1 MGPLGAVIL
10 VASLLGG
17 GETVLLDFYSD
28 TCPPCRAMDPVV
40 QQLASQGYPIRK
52 VNVQREPG
60 LASRFGVRG
69 IPCFVMLVD
78 GREADRVVG
87 ATSLGRLKQMLSLGR
102 PRASAIASA
111 PANPFAP
118 PQTPA
123 IPQADSR
130 AQAVPLPAEISDR
143 TFAASTVAPPSTP
156 DRVAPTAMN
165 ETAGQD
171 QAQCEADLIACTV
184 RLRIEDATGHS
195 CGSGTLVDARGGEAL
210 ILTCGHLFRDSQG
223 KGRIE
228 VDLFGAHPAERI
240 PGELLHFDLEKDL
253 ALLRIR
259 VNGPVRT
266 ARIAPP
272 GYRIAKGARV
282 VNVGCNNGEPPT
294 VRYAHVTA
302 LDKFLGPANIEV
314 SGLPVQ
320 GRSGG
325 GLFTTDGL
333 VIGVCNAAVPTDN
346 EGMYAALDS
355 IHAELDQANLAF
367 VYREPSQLAESG
379 GARLASAAQ
388 EAPGQTHPAAMD
400 LAAAG
405 PPSMPK
411 KMPPPSDLVQLT
423 DAPGQPGG
431 LAAPPPRDANVT
443 RGDQAISPDEQAALE
458 EIHRRKAEGAE
469 VILIIRSRTDPQRKS
484 EVIMLDR
491 VSPLFLRQLTNEPA
505 PSEAGR
511 DDRPSSEQPFMDQ
524 ASSASASASASSAA
538 RSAGPLSRAS
548 EAHSFQAAPSS
559 EWSPRWLASGYQGS

>member
-10 VASLLGG
+10 VASLFGG

-60 LASRFGVRG
+60 LAARFGVRG
-69 IPCFVMLVD
+69 VPCFVMLVD

-102 PRASAIASA
+102 PRASTIASG

-118 PQTPA
+118 PQAPT

-130 AQAVPLPAEISDR
+130 AHAVPLPAEISDR
-143 TFAASTVAPPSTP
+143 TFAASTVAPPSP
-156 DRVAPTAMN
+156 SDRVAPAGMN
-165 ETAGQD
+165 EAAGQD
-171 QAQCEADLIACTV
+171 QAQFEADLIACTV
-184 RLRIEDATGHS
+184 RLRIQDATGHS

-228 VDLFGAHPAERI
+228 VDLFGSYPAERI

-294 VRYAHVTA
+294 VRYAHITA

-325 GLFTTDGL
+325 GLFTADGL

-367 VYREPSQLAESG
+367 VYREPSQVAASG
-379 GARLASAAQ
+379 GARLVSAAQ
-388 EAPGQTHPAAMD
+388 EAPGQAHPAAMD

-443 RGDQAISPDEQAALE
+443 MGDQAISPDEQAALE

-511 DDRPSSEQPFMDQ
+511 DDRPSSEQPPRDQ
-524 ASSASASASASSAA
+524 ASSASASSTA
-538 RSAGPLSRAS
+538 RSAAPLGRGSGVYPS
-548 EAHSFQAAPSS
+548 QAGSSS

>member
-1 MGPLGAVIL
+1 MGPLGAVL
-10 VASLLGG
+10 FAASVLGG

-40 QQLASQGYPIRK
+40 QQLASRGYPIRK

-78 GREADRVVG
+78 GREADRVLG
-87 ATSLGRLKQMLSLGR
+87 ATSMGRLEQMLALGR
-102 PRASAIASA
+102 PKASP
-111 PANPFAP
+111 PAAGPVDPFASR
-118 PQTPA
+118 TRA
-123 IPQADSR
+123 TIPQADGR
-130 AQAVPLPAEISDR
+130 TQAVPIPAEITDR
-143 TFAASTVAPPSTP
+143 TFAAAAPSAVPVVPAS
-156 DRVAPTAMN
+156 VGEGSA
-165 ETAGQD
+165 AGKD
-171 QAQCEADLIACTV
+171 QARFEADLIACTV

-223 KGRIE
+223 KGRIQ
-228 VDLFGAHPAERI
+228 VDLFGSQPVEGI
-240 PGELLHFDLEKDL
+240 PGELVHFDLEKDL

-259 VNGPVRT
+259 VSSPVRT

-272 GYRIAKGARV
+272 GYRVAKGARV
-282 VNVGCNNGEPPT
+282 VNVGCNNGDPPT
-294 VRYAHVTA
+294 VRHAHVTA

-325 GLFTTDGL
+325 GLFSADGL

-355 IHAELDQANLAF
+355 IHAELDQARLAF
-367 VYREPSQLAESG
+367 VYREPSQVAESN
-379 GARLASAAQ
+379 GARPAPEAQ
-388 EAPGQTHPAAMD
+388 EASPEPNPAAAA
-400 LAAAG
+400 LAAEG

-423 DAPGQPGG
+423 DAPGQPAGST
-431 LAAPPPRDANVT
+431 ASPPRDAGGT
-443 RGDQAISPDEQAALE
+443 TAGQALSPDEQAALD

-484 EVIMLDR
+484 EVILLDR
-491 VSPLFLRQLTNEPA
+491 VSQAFLGQLTSEPA
-505 PSEAGR
+505 TSQGSRGDGPPM
-511 DDRPSSEQPFMDQ
+511 DRLPIDQ
-524 ASSASASASASSAA
+524 ASSAPASPGA
-538 RSAGPLSRAS
+538 RSVGPLGRAAGAQS
-548 EAHSFQAAPSS
+548 LLAEPST
-559 EWSPRWLASGYQGS
+559 EWSPRWLESGYQGS

>member
-1 MGPLGAVIL
+1 MGPLVAAIF
-10 VASLLGG
+10 VASLFGA

-52 VNVQREPG
+52 INVQREPG

-87 ATSLGRLKQMLSLGR
+87 ATSKGRLEQMLALGR
-102 PRASAIASA
+102 PPASATAGA
-111 PANPFAP
+111 PMHPFAP
-118 PQTPA
+118 RSGST

-130 AQAVPLPAEISDR
+130 TPAVPLPAEISDR
-143 TFAASTVAPPSTP
+143 SFAAAPNLPAAPPVKMVSGGASTP
-156 DRVAPTAMN
+156 T
-165 ETAGQD
+165 GQD
-171 QAQCEADLIACTV
+171 PARFEADLIACTV
-184 RLRIEDATGHS
+184 RLRIEEATGHS

-223 KGRIE
+223 KGRIA
-228 VDLFGAHPAERI
+228 VDLFAPQPVEGI
-240 PGELLHFDLEKDL
+240 PGELLHFDLEKDI

-259 VNGPVRT
+259 VTGPVRT

-282 VNVGCNNGEPPT
+282 VNVGCNNGDPPT

-302 LDKFLGPANIEV
+302 LDKFLGPSNIEV

-325 GLFTTDGL
+325 GLFTADGL

-367 VYREPSQLAESG
+367 VYRESSPVAESG
-379 GARLASAAQ
+379 GTRPAPAAQ
-388 EAPGQTHPAAMD
+388 ELPVEPNAAV
-400 LAAAG
+400 AAVAG

-423 DAPGQPGG
+423 DAPGQPAGAG
-431 LAAPPPRDANVT
+431 AVPPHEANALT
-443 RGDQAISPDEQAALE
+443 NGQALSPDEQAALE

-469 VILIIRSRTDPQRKS
+469 VILIIRSRSEPQRKS

-491 VSPLFLRQLTNEPA
+491 VSPAFLKQLTAEPA
-505 PSEAGR
+505 KSQAGR
-511 DDRPSSEQPFMDQ
+511 DAGPASKETPMDQ
-524 ASSASASASASSAA
+524 ASSASSGG
-538 RSAGPLSRAS
+538 RSAGPLGRTSHAQPFLA
-548 EAHSFQAAPSS
+548 EPSS
-559 EWSPRWLASGYQGS
+559 EWSPRWLESGYQGS